1 MSQTCHPEVEL
12 RKQRERKEKKG
23 VSCGEVDWERVR
35 RNDTLYIS
43 SHFDLREWWREM
55 ACNQKM
61 HRHLYLALPK
71 ILSLPPSNMFLE
83 RIFSTCTWFDS
94 HLRQSLADE
103 RFEMAVLIAVN
114 DALISGVVPTED
126 EAKETVENVIAT
138 FGK

>member
-1 MSQTCHPEVEL
+1 
-12 RKQRERKEKKG
+12 
-23 VSCGEVDWERVR
+23 
-35 RNDTLYIS
+35 
-43 SHFDLREWWREM
+43 M

-61 HRHLYLALPK
+61 HRHLYLTLPK
-71 ILSLPPSNMFLE
+71 ILSLPSSNMFLE

-94 HLRQSLADE
+94 HLRQRLADE

-126 EAKETVENVIAT
+126 EAKEIVENVIAT